1 MLEELNRLRGKL
13 RRILLFPYYYKI
25 VVVHKF
31 HKSKARKIL
40 DRRNVN
46 ANKNGTKDS

>member
-1 MLEELNRLRGKL
+1 MLRKL

-25 VVVHKF
+25 VVVHRF

-40 DRRNVN
+40 DRRGLN
-46 ANKNGTKDS
+46 AKTNSSRTKDR